1 MYHHECV
8 DGNRVSSKSHHL
20 LPDSRF
26 ASFFLYISVS
36 PLQLVFCHRTYIG
49 QVLYRKWERKRI
61 SFYFSFSRFLHSL
74 FSLSQKKENHS
85 LNPHSPHPPKTTLL
99 PKKTMSQPISP
110 SLLSSIKQ
118 DIHTLLTQPTYDDGS
133 AGPILV
139 RLAWHS
145 CGTYSLTTDTGGS
158 NGAGMRY
165 EAEGGDPANAGLQ
178 HARVF
183 LEPIKSRYGQHITYS
198 DLWTLAGVVAVEAMG
213 GPRCEWKGGRT
224 DFVDDSK
231 LPPRGRLPDGAK
243 GSEHLRD
250 VFYRMGFG
258 DQEIV
263 ALSGAHNLGRCHA
276 DRSGFEGA
284 WVNSPTRFSNTY
296 FKLMISEEW
305 KEKVLEN
312 GTRQFVHYD
321 EDSGEELMMLPTD
334 LALVQDESFRP
345 WVELYARDKERFFA
359 DFAKAFAK
367 LLELGIVR
375 DENDRVINS
384 DNVKGG
390 YHSAPKKSNRPGKPE
405 EADRY
410 GEAEPLRKENEEF
423 QKQQQQPEIRSRL

>member
-1 MYHHECV
+1 MEV
-8 DGNRVSSKSHHL
+8 VRVITYL
-20 LPDSRF
+20 TLALPL
-26 ASFFLYISVS
+26 FFSIISVS

-49 QVLYRKWERKRI
+49 QVLYRKWDRKKNFI
-61 SFYFSFSRFLHSL
+61 LFLIFSFSPFSFLSLPKKRTTHSIITAN
-74 FSLSQKKENHS
+74 SQ
-85 LNPHSPHPPKTTLL
+85 PPPPPPPTKRK
-99 PKKTMSQPISP
+99 KKTMSQPISP

-183 LEPIKSRYGQHITYS
+183 LEPIKARYGQHITYS

-375 DENDRVINS
+375 DENNRVINS

-405 EADRY
+405 EVDRY

-423 QKQQQQPEIRSRL
+423 QKQQQQQQQPEIRSRL

>member
-1 MYHHECV
+1 
-8 DGNRVSSKSHHL
+8 
-20 LPDSRF
+20 
-26 ASFFLYISVS
+26 
-36 PLQLVFCHRTYIG
+36 
-49 QVLYRKWERKRI
+49 
-61 SFYFSFSRFLHSL
+61 
-74 FSLSQKKENHS
+74 
-85 LNPHSPHPPKTTLL
+85 
-99 PKKTMSQPISP
+99 MSQPISP

-405 EADRY
+405 EVDRY

-423 QKQQQQPEIRSRL
+423 QKEQQQQPEIRSRL